1 MQSVSKEDFYKI
13 ETKNNVCINVFCY
26 ENRLN
31 FPVHISNQKF
41 ESSMDLLQIFDGDKS
56 YYV

>member
-1 MQSVSKEDFYKI
+1 MQSVSKEDFNII